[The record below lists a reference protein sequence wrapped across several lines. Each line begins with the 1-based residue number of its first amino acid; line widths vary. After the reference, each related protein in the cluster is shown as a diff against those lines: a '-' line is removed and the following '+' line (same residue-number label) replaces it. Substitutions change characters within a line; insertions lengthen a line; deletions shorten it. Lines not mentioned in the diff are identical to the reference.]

1 MRNVLRRYMVLA
13 FDCRLAGAVRAALAG
28 RSTGAGTAAG
38 LAAAGAFRSRAV
50 RALAGVGVEIVHG
63 NLLWSGK
70 TSDGAKRILSTGRP
84 AHLNETADLQKPR
97 ARALAGIGRVML
109 WNGGSLWI
117 GRNAGPAQAHA
128 HHAIQISIALT
139 GQVKFRCPEQP
150 WESYQAALVPPHQP
164 HQFDGDGQSVA
175 QIFVEPETL
184 QGRALLQGFA
194 VQAISRLDDLHLQD
208 STAELRRHYAA
219 SMPDETLV
227 AGARNVISM
236 LAGGEPQLLV
246 DPRISRVI
254 EWLRSRRDSPASLAD
269 AARVAHL
276 STGRFRHL
284 FVAQTGI
291 SFRAYLLWTRV
302 SAAVGAAMGGASW
315 TDAAQSWG
323 FADSAHLSRTC
334 RRMFGIAPSSLVRE
348 R

>member
-1 MRNVLRRYMVLA
+1 V
-13 FDCRLAGAVRAALAG
+13 
-28 RSTGAGTAAG
+28 
-38 LAAAGAFRSRAV
+38 
-50 RALAGVGVEIVHG
+50 
-63 NLLWSGK
+63 
-70 TSDGAKRILSTGRP
+70 
-84 AHLNETADLQKPR
+84 
-97 ARALAGIGRVML
+97 LAGIGRVML

-117 GRNAGPAQAHA
+117 GHNAGPTQAHA
-128 HHAIQISIALT
+128 HHAIQISVALT
-139 GQVKFRCPEQP
+139 GQVKFRRPAQP
-150 WESYQAALVPPHQP
+150 WESYRAALVPPHQP

-184 QGRALLQGFA
+184 QGRALLQDFG
-194 VQAISRLDDLHLQD
+194 VQAISRLDDLNLQD
-208 STAELRRHYAA
+208 FAEGLRHSYAA
-219 SMPDETLV
+219 SMPDEVLV
-227 AGARNVISM
+227 AGARSVIAR
-236 LAGGEPQLLV
+236 LAGGEPRLQV

-254 EWLRSRRDSPASLAD
+254 NWLRSRRDSPASLAD
-269 AARVAHL
+269 AARVANL
-276 STGRFRHL
+276 SPGRFRHL

-315 TDAAQSWG
+315 TDAAQAWG